1 MKKVFSLIFSVI
13 LIFTVFS
20 PALAENQSGTLYITA
35 YDASGASVPVPSGN
49 SGERVKVRIPLI
61 CDGGKVHSVSIS
73 PIVSTSVEE
82 FPFEVEKLDYTL
94 YREGE
99 VAPREIIEFEYDF
112 ALRSTVLSGLYEVK
126 FTVEYF
132 DESNTK
138 KNSIVSVYVKVEKG
152 YVAPTPDLTET
163 VSMPVLMLESY
174 SLSADKIYAGESFQ
188 ATVILKNTSREE
200 SIKNVRVRL
209 VDASNTII
217 PGANSSSS
225 VYIGNIGRSDSEKI
239 TFTLE
244 TSPDAPESKYVL
256 ELAMSYEG
264 ASSNQ
269 TFSPASE
276 AITVPVLQRQRVQI
290 DEPIIYDEAIAG
302 TVTGVAVAI
311 YNMGKTPLY
320 NCMITVEGDGLS
332 LVENYFGG
340 NLSSGG
346 TLRPDLE
353 ILTSTAGYIQ
363 GNIVVTYEDA
373 YGTQTQQ
380 KVPLNMRVQEKEEP
394 IAPITTMGIDS
405 TEPSG
410 DGLSAWAWILI
421 CVAVA
426 GIVVAAVMFIRKRR
440 HNSEEF

>member
-1 MKKVFSLIFSVI
+1 
-13 LIFTVFS
+13 
-20 PALAENQSGTLYITA
+20 
-35 YDASGASVPVPSGN
+35 
-49 SGERVKVRIPLI
+49 
-61 CDGGKVHSVSIS
+61 
-73 PIVSTSVEE
+73 
-82 FPFEVEKLDYTL
+82 
-94 YREGE
+94 
-99 VAPREIIEFEYDF
+99 
-112 ALRSTVLSGLYEVK
+112 
-126 FTVEYF
+126 
-132 DESNTK
+132 
-138 KNSIVSVYVKVEKG
+138 
-152 YVAPTPDLTET
+152 
-163 VSMPVLMLESY
+163 
-174 SLSADKIYAGESFQ
+174 
-188 ATVILKNTSREE
+188 
-200 SIKNVRVRL
+200 
-209 VDASNTII
+209 
-217 PGANSSSS
+217 
-225 VYIGNIGRSDSEKI
+225 
-239 TFTLE
+239 
-244 TSPDAPESKYVL
+244 
-256 ELAMSYEG
+256 MSYEG